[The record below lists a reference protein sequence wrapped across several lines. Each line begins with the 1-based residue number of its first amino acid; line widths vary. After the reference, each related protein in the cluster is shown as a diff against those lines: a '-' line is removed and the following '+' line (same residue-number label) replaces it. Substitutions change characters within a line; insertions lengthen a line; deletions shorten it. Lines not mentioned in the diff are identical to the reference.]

1 LTEKAWLDRLE
12 ERWTDFT
19 AQANIARVNHD
30 GPAVAASLRGDH
42 VDKRAAWR
50 WGNVPLPQTYLVGLG
65 AGVLLQMIVPWRPPW
80 PAWVGQASGWPL
92 ILAGLSLAAWGVRSA
107 AEVDLE
113 HPHQLV
119 LRGPYAVSRNPMY
132 LAWAIVYVGI
142 ALVANTIWPLLL
154 LPGVLLATHV
164 VVVREERF
172 LEGRFGAVYRSYKT
186 SVRRYL

>member
-1 LTEKAWLDRLE
+1 M
-12 ERWTDFT
+12 
-19 AQANIARVNHD
+19 
-30 GPAVAASLRGDH
+30 
-42 VDKRAAWR
+42 DKRTAWR

-65 AGVLLQMIVPWRPPW
+65 AGVLLQLIVPWRPPW

-92 ILAGLSLAAWGVRSA
+92 ILAGLSLAAWGVQTA

-142 ALVANTIWPLLL
+142 ALVANTSWPLLL

-172 LEGRFGAVYRSYKT
+172 LEGRFDAAYRSYKT

>member
-1 LTEKAWLDRLE
+1 M
-12 ERWTDFT
+12 
-19 AQANIARVNHD
+19 
-30 GPAVAASLRGDH
+30 AADPR
-42 VDKRAAWR
+42 
-50 WGNVPLPQTYLVGLG
+50 
-65 AGVLLQMIVPWRPPW
+65 RP
-80 PAWVGQASGWPL
+80 
-92 ILAGLSLAAWGVRSA
+92 LAGGVGVRSA

-142 ALVANTIWPLLL
+142 ALVANTVWPLLL

-186 SVRRYL
+186 LVRRYL

>member
-1 LTEKAWLDRLE
+1 MSVGRGSCGRQVA
-12 ERWTDFT
+12 ERT
-19 AQANIARVNHD
+19 AELAGPVNHD
-30 GPAVAASLRGDH
+30 RPAVAASRLGDH
-42 VDKRAAWR
+42 VDKRTAWR

-65 AGVLLQMIVPWRPPW
+65 AGLLLQLIVPWRPPW

-92 ILAGLSLAAWGVRSA
+92 ILAGLSLAAWGVQSA

-172 LEGRFGAVYRSYKT
+172 LEGRFGAAYRSYKT